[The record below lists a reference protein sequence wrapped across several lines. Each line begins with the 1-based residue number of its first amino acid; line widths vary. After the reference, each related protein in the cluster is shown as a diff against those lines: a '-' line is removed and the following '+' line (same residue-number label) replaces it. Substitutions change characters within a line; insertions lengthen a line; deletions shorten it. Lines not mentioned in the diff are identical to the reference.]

1 MRVNRPT
8 TPTDRAVHWNTV
20 YDTKGDDGVSWYQ
33 ATPVITLE
41 LLDALRVDR
50 SASIIDLGGGASVV
64 VDHLLAREFT
74 DVSVLDVSKV
84 ALDNTKARLGPAA
97 ERVHWLHRD
106 IFDWVPARRFDL
118 WHDRAVFHFLI
129 EEDERETYLHVL
141 RSGIAPGGRVVVA
154 TFDAHGPTHCS
165 GLPVVRYG
173 ATELAQVF
181 APHFDLVDT
190 RSEEHLTPAGL
201 VQPFTWVVFSP
212 SFRPR
217 EKARTVPHPE

>member
-1 MRVNRPT
+1 MRVDRPVNRPLT
-8 TPTDRAVHWNTV
+8 SSDRATHWNTV
-20 YDTKGDDGVSWYQ
+20 YDTKGEDGVSWYQ
-33 ATPVITLE
+33 ATPTVTLE
-41 LLDALRVDR
+41 LLDTLRVDR
-50 SASIIDLGGGASVV
+50 TASIIDLGGGASVV
-64 VDHLLAREFT
+64 VDHLLTREFS

-84 ALDNTKARLGPAA
+84 ALDNTRARLGEAG

-106 IFDWVPARRFDL
+106 IFDWTPERRYDL

-129 EEDERETYLHVL
+129 EEDEREAYVRVL
-141 RSGIAPGGRVVVA
+141 RSGIAPGGRVIVA

-173 ATELAQVF
+173 AKDLAEIF

-201 VQPFTWVVFSP
+201 VQPFTWVALRP
-212 SFRPR
+212 SS
-217 EKARTVPHPE
+217 

>member
-8 TPTDRAVHWNTV
+8 TPANRAAHWNTV
-20 YDTKGDDGVSWYQ
+20 YDTKGEDGVSWYQ
-33 ATPVITLE
+33 AVPTVTLE
-41 LLDALRVDR
+41 LLDTLRIGR
-50 SASIIDLGGGASVV
+50 AASIIDLGGGASVV

-84 ALDNTKARLGPAA
+84 ALDNTKVRLGPAA

-106 IFDWVPARRFDL
+106 IFDWVPERRFDL

-129 EEDERETYLHVL
+129 DEDERETYLHVL

-201 VQPFTWVVFSP
+201 VQPFSWVVLSP
-212 SFRPR
+212 SS
-217 EKARTVPHPE
+217 